1 MRDAWNSMAKAA
13 APFAAAAIL
22 TLGATQPGH
31 ADTWNAAVGAQ
42 STDKGKQALAFLSNE
57 LWIHVGD
64 GIRWTAATDELHT
77 VTFLRTGQTRP
88 PLFANGNSGPFVG
101 CPNTTPDGSNFNGNT
116 CVTSAPLT
124 IGQTYT
130 VNFPTAGN
138 YKLVCLVHVRM
149 TGAVHVLPTSQ
160 QLPHDQ
166 DFYDREAVQGTAEL
180 LSDASGLEGRGNAAA
195 QQSSANGVTAGI
207 AAITATGGG
216 SNSAT
221 VMRFLG
227 ATMIVRV
234 GDTVE
239 WTNRAPS
246 IFHTITFGTEPTNA
260 FPPFP
265 VFLPIDQ
272 DGVRH
277 AVISSSNDSVN
288 SGVIGS
294 PNQETVGLPQAPLDF
309 TRFRVTFMAPG
320 TFNYI
325 CALHDDLG
333 MKGTVIVHP

>member
-1 MRDAWNSMAKAA
+1 MRSTWNGVAQSAVPFVLAA
-13 APFAAAAIL
+13 LAAIG
-22 TLGATQPGH
+22 TPITGR
-31 ADTWNAAVGAQ
+31 ADTWSAGVGAQ
-42 STDKGKQALAFLSNE
+42 SADKGKQALAFLANE

-64 GIRWTAATDELHT
+64 SIRWTADTDELHT
-77 VTFLRTGQTRP
+77 VTFLKTGQIRP
-88 PLFANGNSGPFVG
+88 PLFTNGNAGTFVG
-101 CPNTTPDGSNFNGNT
+101 CPGTTSDGSSFDGST
-116 CVTSAPLT
+116 CVSSAPLT
-124 IGQTYT
+124 IGQGYS
-130 VNFPTAGN
+130 VHFPTAGN
-138 YKLVCLVHVRM
+138 YKLVCLVHLRM

-166 DFYDREAVQGTAEL
+166 GFYDRQAAQDTAEL

-207 AAITATGGG
+207 AAVTVTGGG
-216 SNSAT
+216 STDVS

-227 ATMIVRV
+227 AAMVVRV

-239 WTNRAPS
+239 WTNRAPTV
-246 IFHTITFGTEPTNA
+246 FHTITFGTEPVNA
-260 FPPFP
+260 FPPQPLTLP
-265 VFLPIDQ
+265 VDA

-277 AVISSSNDSVN
+277 AVISSANDSVN
-288 SGVIGS
+288 SGVIG
-294 PNQETVGLPQAPLDF
+294 PINQEAVGSPQLALEF
-309 TRFRVTFMAPG
+309 TRFRVTFMTAG

>member
-1 MRDAWNSMAKAA
+1 MRNAWHSLTKVA

-22 TLGATQPGH
+22 TLAGAQSAH

-42 STDKGKQALAFLSNE
+42 SVDKGKQALAFLSNE

-77 VTFLRTGQTRP
+77 VSFLRTGQIRP
-88 PLFANGNSGPFVG
+88 PLFTTGNSGPFVG
-101 CPNTTPDGSNFNGNT
+101 CPNTTPDGSNFDGST
-116 CVTSAPLT
+116 CVTSPILAN
-124 IGQTYT
+124 GQTYT
-130 VNFPTAGN
+130 VHFPTAGN
-138 YKLVCLVHVRM
+138 YKLVCLVHIRM
-149 TGAVHVLPTSQ
+149 TGAVHVLPTSR

-166 DFYDREAVQGTAEL
+166 DFYDRQAVQEKAEL
-180 LSDASGLEGRGNAAA
+180 LSDASGLEGRGIAAA
-195 QQSSANGVTAGI
+195 QQSSPNGVTAGI
-207 AAITATGGG
+207 AAITSTGGG
-216 SNSAT
+216 SNTAT

-227 ATMIVRV
+227 GTILVRV

-239 WTNRAPS
+239 WVNRAPS
-246 IFHTITFGTEPTNA
+246 VFHTITFGTEPVNA

-265 VFLPIDQ
+265 LSLPIDP

-277 AVISSSNDSVN
+277 AVIGSPNDSAN

-294 PNQETVGLPQAPLDF
+294 PNQETVGLPQMPLDF
-309 TRFRVTFMAPG
+309 TRFRVTFTSPG